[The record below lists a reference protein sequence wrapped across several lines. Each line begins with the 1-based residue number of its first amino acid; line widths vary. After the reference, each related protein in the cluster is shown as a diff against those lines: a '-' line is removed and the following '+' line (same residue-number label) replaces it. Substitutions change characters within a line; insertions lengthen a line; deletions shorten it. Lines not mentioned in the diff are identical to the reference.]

1 MGEYSHVFDRM
12 GHCVLIS
19 RYDFDQ
25 YEVVLALESVKL
37 ESESMPGGYRDFIA
51 VGTGF
56 DFAED
61 RATRGNVSLSMDWR
75 PSTKLRVR
83 RTSSKSSRRCRPI
96 CPIPR
101 YQAGALFSVQKI
113 PPAIPYPPLPI

>member
-1 MGEYSHVFDRM
+1 VWPVRQESR
-12 GHCVLIS
+12 LTS

-37 ESESMPGGYRDFIA
+37 ESDSMPGGFRDFIA

-61 RATRGNVSLSMDWR
+61 RATRGNVSHY
-75 PSTKLRVR
+75 
-83 RTSSKSSRRCRPI
+83 PI
-96 CPIPR
+96 
-101 YQAGALFSVQKI
+101 F
-113 PPAIPYPPLPI
+113 